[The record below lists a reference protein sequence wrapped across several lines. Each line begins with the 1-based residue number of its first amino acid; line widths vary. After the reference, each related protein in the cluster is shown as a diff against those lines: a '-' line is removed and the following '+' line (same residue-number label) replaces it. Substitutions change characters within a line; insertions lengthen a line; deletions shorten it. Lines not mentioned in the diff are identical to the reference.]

1 MSKKIFFVALSTGA
15 LLFVAY
21 WLRWGGPALL
31 PGDSS
36 QQAPAITF
44 AGARLVKHEAH
55 GQKLWELE
63 ARQIET
69 DKTESTATDVTL
81 RFFDRE
87 NRETLIVKAAKAHL
101 AHRTGDIRFLGEVNA
116 TGSEFS
122 FTAEDLRWDAQR
134 KLLYTDSAIRLE
146 SEDFSLSGQ
155 GFEYSTETGLATVK
169 SAARLQLRSPRPER
183 AENER
188 L

>member
-1 MSKKIFFVALSTGA
+1 MSKKSFFIALSAGA
-15 LLFVAY
+15 LLLMGY
-21 WLRWGGPALL
+21 WLRSGRPALL
-31 PGDSS
+31 PHDRF

-44 AGARLVKHEAH
+44 AGARLVKHDAN

-69 DKTESTATDVTL
+69 DETESTATEVAL
-81 RFFDRE
+81 HFFNKE
-87 NRETLIVKAAKAHL
+87 NRETLIVEAAKAHL
-101 AHRTGDIRFLGEVNA
+101 EHRTGDIRFFGAINA

-122 FTAEDLRWDAQR
+122 FTTEDLRWDAQR
-134 KLLYTDSAIRLE
+134 KLLYTDAAIRLE

-169 SAARLQLRSPRPER
+169 RGARLQLRDQKPSP
-183 AENER
+183 
-188 L
+188 